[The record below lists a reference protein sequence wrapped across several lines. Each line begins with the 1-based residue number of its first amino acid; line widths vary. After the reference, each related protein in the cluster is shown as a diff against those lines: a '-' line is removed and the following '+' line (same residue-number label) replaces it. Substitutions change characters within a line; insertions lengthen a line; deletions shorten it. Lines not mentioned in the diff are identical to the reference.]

1 MSFDRQMRAGKS
13 SRSSRAPGAW
23 AALLARLSSSARL
36 PSPDRVGARLR
47 KCSGGLPS
55 LGQDVSGFLIPARQ
69 NTVMLQAATS
79 ETTAPCPRC
88 RNDMVLAVVIPH
100 PISSELARHTYL
112 CGNCNQTKTYI
123 LPVGAPADGG
133 ANGDQDRTAMARGE
147 PDDRRRDPRQGL
159 TMPATI
165 YEKDGSFLSCRAR
178 YATFRNPAD
187 AWNCSRKPYSPSISC
202 FRCCRTEAAADCAAR
217 CGRLP

>member
-1 MSFDRQMRAGKS
+1 M
-13 SRSSRAPGAW
+13 
-23 AALLARLSSSARL
+23 
-36 PSPDRVGARLR
+36 PD
-47 KCSGGLPS
+47 
-55 LGQDVSGFLIPARQ
+55 
-69 NTVMLQAATS
+69 MLQAATS

-165 YEKDGSFLSCRAR
+165 YEKDGSFLLPCTIRDLSK
-178 YATFRNPAD
+178 
-187 AWNCSRKPYSPSISC
+187 SG
-202 FRCCRTEAAADCAAR
+202 
-217 CGRLP
+217 GRLELFKEALLPQYFLLSMLPDGGGRRLCSKVWQVALIVGVRFVEKQPG

>member
-1 MSFDRQMRAGKS
+1 M
-13 SRSSRAPGAW
+13 P
-23 AALLARLSSSARL
+23 
-36 PSPDRVGARLR
+36 
-47 KCSGGLPS
+47 
-55 LGQDVSGFLIPARQ
+55 
-69 NTVMLQAATS
+69 VMLQAATS

-133 ANGDQDRTAMARGE
+133 ADGDQGRTAMTRIE

-165 YEKDGSFLSCRAR
+165 YEKDGSFLLPCTIRDLSK
-178 YATFRNPAD
+178 
-187 AWNCSRKPYSPSISC
+187 SG
-202 FRCCRTEAAADCAAR
+202 
-217 CGRLP
+217 GRLELFKEAVLPQYFLLSMLPDGGGRRLCSKVWQVVSKVGVRFVEKQPT